1 MIKTVS
7 NVVEK
12 LRVPIIIIN
21 LAVIAA
27 AFYKQGK
34 IDAIAEINSEAKN

>member
-7 NVVEK
+7 NIVEK
-12 LRVPIIIIN
+12 MRLPILIIN
-21 LAVIAA
+21 LAAIGA

-34 IDAIAEINSEAKN
+34 LDAIAEINSESKN